1 MHNQRSIYGNMIQEY
16 AVNRMRSLNAARC
29 ARIDSL
35 KTKADAEAYVAE
47 VRAKVKSGFPM
58 PDDRSVPEV
67 KLCGTLEREKFTV
80 EKIIYFSRPNFP
92 VTANLYVPNTPGKHP
107 GVVFVCGHSGDGKAC
122 ETYQRG
128 AQNLALMGC
137 VVLLIDPISQGERW
151 QFLDVPYAQGIHGS
165 CTAEHSMQGKQLRL
179 CGEYLGAWRAYDA
192 LRGLDYLLS
201 RSEVDP
207 SRIGI
212 TGNSGG
218 GTMTTFVQAL
228 DSRFT
233 MAAPSCY
240 VTSWQRNFENELVAD
255 AEQMPP
261 GILEAGCEMGDF
273 ILAYAPRPVILLGQ
287 KNDFFD
293 ARGLKETWERA
304 RKVYKLLG
312 AEENL
317 QYFIGP
323 TDHGYSIENREAM
336 YSFFA
341 QHAQLDSATKESEA
355 LEIFPAKDLNCT
367 PTGQLMS
374 SYKEYFTLHQI
385 LEADAKRM
393 AAERKTLSNAELKS
407 ELKKALKLPENIEVP
422 YSRQMPP
429 IAWPSV
435 PPERAVFSRFG
446 LEGEPG
452 LFTTLKINSA
462 RAYRHFPEMEKL
474 TIYLPHLDS
483 AQELLK
489 LDRDADEFYA
499 GLDYRNIGES
509 LALTGS
515 FGAEYRKFNMIHNQD
530 YHYDGIELMFG
541 SSMVG
546 RRVLDI
552 LRAIEFVKA
561 NGVKQL
567 HLIARGQG
575 VIPGTIAALLS
586 DKVES
591 LTLYDAPANCMDM
604 VQKRITRWPQSCMV
618 PGLLKFTDLPEIY
631 AAVKEEKELNIINVV
646 NEPVLEV

>member
-1 MHNQRSIYGNMIQEY
+1 
-16 AVNRMRSLNAARC
+16 
-29 ARIDSL
+29 
-35 KTKADAEAYVAE
+35 
-47 VRAKVKSGFPM
+47 
-58 PDDRSVPEV
+58 
-67 KLCGTLEREKFTV
+67 
-80 EKIIYFSRPNFP
+80 
-92 VTANLYVPNTPGKHP
+92 
-107 GVVFVCGHSGDGKAC
+107 
-122 ETYQRG
+122 
-128 AQNLALMGC
+128 
-137 VVLLIDPISQGERW
+137 
-151 QFLDVPYAQGIHGS
+151 
-165 CTAEHSMQGKQLRL
+165 
-179 CGEYLGAWRAYDA
+179 
-192 LRGLDYLLS
+192 
-201 RSEVDP
+201 
-207 SRIGI
+207 
-212 TGNSGG
+212 
-218 GTMTTFVQAL
+218 
-228 DSRFT
+228 
-233 MAAPSCY
+233 
-240 VTSWQRNFENELVAD
+240 
-255 AEQMPP
+255 
-261 GILEAGCEMGDF
+261 
-273 ILAYAPRPVILLGQ
+273 
-287 KNDFFD
+287 
-293 ARGLKETWERA
+293 LKETWERA

-323 TDHGYSIENREAM
+323 TDHGYSIENRETM

-631 AAVKEEKELNIINVV
+631 AAVKAEKELNIINVV